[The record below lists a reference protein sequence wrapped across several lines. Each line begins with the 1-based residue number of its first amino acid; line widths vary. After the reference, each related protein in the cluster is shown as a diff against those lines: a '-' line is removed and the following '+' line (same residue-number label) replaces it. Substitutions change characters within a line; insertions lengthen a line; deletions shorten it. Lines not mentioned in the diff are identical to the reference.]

1 MFRPIRPSRAV
12 LPQTLL
18 IAAGAVLLSAP
29 AIAAPLVPVAQP
41 TWTRSLGK
49 DAGTTALVQT
59 GSVVVAATW
68 NSQLAG
74 LDAATGKVLWRQ
86 KNTKQA
92 GTGLN
97 LVIGGGRVVS
107 GLENGNMLSGLDP
120 KTGKVAWTRDFGGPV
135 GSLEACPG
143 HRLVAATFRGRLAD
157 GSASLVA
164 QGFDPISGAPLWQV
178 PATGRLLGAGAGHL
192 FTAMPSSLGRLNTGV
207 AGINCATGAPLTLP
221 RPTRKYSQFLAA
233 GEGHVVTS
241 HFEFQF
247 KKETVCVTTLDG
259 GAQTCFDA
267 AFDGTPKHAVSGAII
282 KNGAVYVSTA
292 HQMAHNLDPSP
303 DGWVFRYDLK
313 SKSITAK
320 SAALLSGGTF
330 ADAGGQ
336 ILTGFGTTGIDDFG
350 YTFDPMTLKATAAVA
365 LRKAPRAVVANS
377 THAFIGA
384 YDGKITAFALPS
396 AGPAA
401 KAEKVVKA
409 QPIETAAA
417 PQLGWSLDRVI
428 NAHPKTARSSGSKG
442 EGYIYDVLF
451 LDNDR
456 FAIGGND
463 DRVTVWST
471 TGKRRIWRSP
481 RQGKDV
487 QRLARCKD
495 RIAAYTYSGRIT
507 VFAPRGRLWRT
518 KAKIRNGFG
527 WAFGMAANCAV
538 IADDF
543 DGNFKIYK
551 PDSSK
556 VAAEFTAKG
565 VFDRRWVRVT
575 GDRMV
580 ISRPSMLEVMNVVD
594 LREGPSAERQIP
606 TPMTKHG
613 ARISQAR
620 LLGDG
625 APDARLLVEYC
636 NEEKCVVEL
645 SGGKAPAKT
654 LTFDVKGDGWSSTV
668 ASTIEISPDGK
679 SMIFF
684 RRGLDLL
691 LVDLATDKRQ
701 PLNDVAGVDRQRDEV
716 VNPAFS
722 PDGKWLAIGAHPKTW
737 QVTLLKRD

>member
-1 MFRPIRPSRAV
+1 MSRSFLPGSV
-12 LPQTLL
+12 LSGSVL
-18 IAAGAVLLSAP
+18 IAAGALLLSAP
-29 AIAAPLVPVAQP
+29 AVAAPLVPTAKA

-74 LDAATGKVLWRQ
+74 LNAATGKVLWRQ
-86 KNTKQA
+86 RNKKVA

-97 LVIGGGRVVS
+97 LVVGGGRVVT
-107 GLENGNMLSGLDP
+107 GMQNGNMLSGLDP
-120 KTGKVAWTRDFGGPV
+120 KTGKVAWTRDFGSPI
-135 GSLEACPG
+135 GSLMACPG
-143 HRLVAATFRGRLAD
+143 HRLVAATFRGRLPD

-164 QGFDPISGAPLWQV
+164 QAFDPTSGAPLWQV
-178 PATGRLLGAGAGHL
+178 PASGILLGAGAGHL
-192 FTAMPSSLGRLNTGV
+192 FTALPSGTGRLNTGV
-207 AGINCATGAPLTLP
+207 AGIDCATGAPLTLA
-221 RPTRKYSQFLAA
+221 RPMRKFSQFLAA
-233 GEGHVVTS
+233 GAGHVVTS

-247 KKETVCVTTLDG
+247 KKETVCVTALAG
-259 GAQTCFDA
+259 GTQTCFDA
-267 AFDGTPKHAVSGAII
+267 AFDGTPKYGVSGALVS
-282 KNGAVYVSTA
+282 NGAVYISTA

-313 SKSITAK
+313 AKAITAK
-320 SAALLSGGTF
+320 SAALLSGGTL
-330 ADAGGQ
+330 AAAGGQ
-336 ILTGFGTTGIDDFG
+336 ILTAFGSTGIDDFG
-350 YTFDPMTLKATAAVA
+350 YTFDPTTLKATAAVA
-365 LRKAPRAVVANS
+365 LKKAPRAAVANA
-377 THAFIGA
+377 THAFIGS
-384 YDGKITAFALPS
+384 YDGKITAFDLASPGR
-396 AGPAA
+396 APM
-401 KAEKVVKA
+401 AEKVVKA
-409 QPIETAAA
+409 QPIKVGTA
-417 PQLGWSLDRVI
+417 PQLGWSLARVVD
-428 NAHPKTARSSGSKG
+428 AHPKTARSSGSKG
-442 EGYIYDVLF
+442 PGHVNDVLF
-451 LDNDR
+451 LDNER
-456 FAIGGND
+456 FAIGGSD

-481 RQGKDV
+481 RLGKDV

-495 RIAAYTYSGRIT
+495 RIAAYTYSGNIFT
-507 VFAPRGRLWRT
+507 FAPRGRMWRR

-543 DGNFKIYK
+543 AGNFKIYK

-556 VAAEFTAKG
+556 VVAELEAKG

-575 GDRMV
+575 GERMV
-580 ISRPSMLEVMNVVD
+580 VSRPSMLEVINVVD

-613 ARISQAR
+613 AKISQAR
-620 LLGDG
+620 MVGD
-625 APDARLLVEYC
+625 RLLVEYC
-636 NEEKCVVEL
+636 NEETCVVEL

-668 ASTIEISPDGK
+668 GSTIEISPDGK

-701 PLNDVAGVDRQRDEV
+701 PLNDIAGVDRQRDEV
-716 VNPAFS
+716 ITPAFS
-722 PDGKWLAIGAHPKTW
+722 PDSQSIAVGAHPKTW